1 MGGRGAIGDHGC
13 ARARGWASLELDG
26 ELSQLESALLAA
38 HLRLCPACSEAVA
51 EMHAVTT
58 LLRAAPLEQPARPV
72 AAAPSAESRRR
83 PLALRLALA
92 AALAALAAG
101 LGVLAGSVGG
111 DSPAP
116 APAGGA
122 DIVLLPTRDEELDDR
137 RQVRPQPSEPLVQ
150 PLGPSGGRV
159 RGV

>member
-1 MGGRGAIGDHGC
+1 MDDHGC

-38 HLRLCPACSEAVA
+38 HLRGCAPCSHAVA
-51 EMHAVTT
+51 EMHALTT
-58 LLRAAPLEQPARPV
+58 LLRAAPLEQPVRPL
-72 AAAPSAESRRR
+72 AAMTSAEARRR
-83 PLALRLALA
+83 PLALRLAVA
-92 AALAALAAG
+92 ATLAALAAG

-122 DIVLLPTRDEELDDR
+122 DIAFLPTRDEELDDR

-150 PLGPSGGRV
+150 PLAPSGARL